1 MRPSRV
7 KAKLRKNEPVLMTA
21 LHLLDPQVFEMVS
34 LLGFDG
40 IWLDLE
46 HHPTSV
52 ESAATLVRAARVG
65 GTDVMIRPAKGEFM
79 RLGRMLEIGA
89 HGIMYPRCSG
99 ADEAREVVKW
109 SKFAP
114 VGQRGFDGGNPD
126 MPYCSMAT
134 PDYIQTANEET
145 FVVIQL
151 EDQSAVD
158 QALEIAS
165 VPGVDVLFFG
175 PSDFTILSGIPG
187 QFDHPLVEQA
197 IQKVAAAAKKAGK
210 AWGMPSWSVEMTQKL
225 MGQGARFLAHGCD
238 IVMVKLGMEETQR
251 KFGPLG
257 FTFDN
262 RLKP

>member
-1 MRPSRV
+1 MRTSRV

-21 LHLLDPQVFEMVS
+21 LHVLDPQIYEMVS

-40 IWLDLE
+40 IWLDME

-52 ESAATLVRAARVG
+52 ETAADLVRAARVG
-65 GTDVMIRPAKGEFM
+65 AADVMIRPAKGEFM

-89 HGIMYPRCSG
+89 QGIMYPRCSS
-99 ADEAREVVKW
+99 AAEARDVVKW

-114 VGQRGFDGGNPD
+114 LGQRGFDGGNPD
-126 MPYCSMAT
+126 MPYCSMT
-134 PDYIQTANEET
+134 LPEYTRQANDET

-158 QALEIAS
+158 QAAEIAG

-175 PSDFTILSGIPG
+175 PSDYTILSGIPG
-187 QFDHPLVEQA
+187 EFDHPLVQQA
-197 IQKVAAAAKKAGK
+197 MQTIAAAAQKAGK
-210 AWGMPSWSVEMTQKL
+210 RWGMPSWSVEMTQKL
-225 MGQGARFLAHGCD
+225 MGMGARFLAHGCD
-238 IVMVKLGMEETQR
+238 LVMVKAGMEETQR

-262 RLKP
+262 RLK